1 MFFFTDGTLGLQA
14 QCMMIL
20 PRGGGNG
27 ECTVKPRDMAE
38 AIMSELDDGEGDGD
52 GDGDGKKTFLAIA
65 RYVNYD
71 WEDARDRNLRDGR
84 ESYFRSRS

>member
-1 MFFFTDGTLGLQA
+1 M
-14 QCMMIL
+14 
-20 PRGGGNG
+20 
-27 ECTVKPRDMAE
+27 
-38 AIMSELDDGEGDGD
+38 
-52 GDGDGKKTFLAIA
+52 GKKLRRRRLRLGCSISAKAAASVLLRQDDADADADADADFLA